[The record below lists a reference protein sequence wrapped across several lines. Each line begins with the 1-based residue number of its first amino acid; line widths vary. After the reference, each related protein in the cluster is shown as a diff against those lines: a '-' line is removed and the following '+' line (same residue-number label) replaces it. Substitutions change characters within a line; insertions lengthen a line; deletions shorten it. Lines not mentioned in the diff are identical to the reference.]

1 MKEYLFTSLADDIS
15 HQLIISYW
23 DNKNTNGGDFPFL
36 YCSVLLNKLSFW
48 KRLKA
53 GILYIFGKQSKY
65 GYFEEF
71 IFNVDDGYRLKKIGD
86 YLYNLQLIKYK
97 NKYPEL
103 TTHEIEKMIK
113 NIELEKMI

>member
-1 MKEYLFTSLADDIS
+1 MKEYLFTSLADDVS

-48 KRLKA
+48 KRLKT

-86 YLYNLQLIKYK
+86 YLYNLQIIKYK

-103 TTHEIEKMIK
+103 TTREIEKMIK
-113 NIELEKMI
+113 NIEMEK

>member
-1 MKEYLFTSLADDIS
+1 MKNYLFTSLADDIS

-23 DNKNTNGGDFPFL
+23 NKQNTQKEDFPYI
-36 YCSVLLNKLSFW
+36 YCSVLLNKLPFW

-71 IFNVDDGYRLKKIGD
+71 IFDINDGYKLKKIGD
-86 YLYNLQLIKYK
+86 YLYNLLIIKMK
-97 NKYPEL
+97 HDNPDLSIK
-103 TTHEIEKMIK
+103 EIENKIK
-113 NIELEKMI
+113 TEYAQ